1 MHIFFSFSQKH
12 NEKLFQYF
20 DIWNFSKLHL
30 EGIHFVFRQTRYL
43 GPGLGCKTEML
54 KGQRTKQLWSQACRK
69 ETTNGARQPLSCSR
83 TGMAIINYVP
93 ESRGSLPGSKALTML
108 FRVHKIVQLCA
119 GGGNTFIWGQC
130 GVPLAWI
137 CDKDIRLFL
146 ETRVTTIWKAAGAKT
161 CRAVKGKSHEN
172 VLVVSNWVSNSG
184 AVQSFPTWGWKS
196 VGGEVLAAGMK
207 RFTCLSLT
215 NKKGHLHYHFYF
227 SMNISVVRTQICRSL
242 NCCIIKSEVSDRD
255 VCVEHLLSFL
265 QKPHVF
271 FQETILT

>member
-1 MHIFFSFSQKH
+1 MHIFFSSQQH

-172 VLVVSNWVSNSG
+172 VLVVSNSG

-215 NKKGHLHYHFYF
+215 NKKGHLHYHFLLFFNELF
-227 SMNISVVRTQICRSL
+227 SCENPNL
-242 NCCIIKSEVSDRD
+242 
-255 VCVEHLLSFL
+255 
-265 QKPHVF
+265 
-271 FQETILT
+271 

>member
-1 MHIFFSFSQKH
+1 MHIFFFSSQQH

-20 DIWNFSKLHL
+20 DIWNFPKLHL

-137 CDKDIRLFL
+137 CDKDIRLSL

-161 CRAVKGKSHEN
+161 CRAVKGKITRKCFGGFKLGFKLRCSAEFPN
-172 VLVVSNWVSNSG
+172 LRLEKCRRWGIGSG
-184 AVQSFPTWGWKS
+184 NEKVHMFK
-196 VGGEVLAAGMK
+196 
-207 RFTCLSLT
+207 F
-215 NKKGHLHYHFYF
+215 
-227 SMNISVVRTQICRSL
+227 
-242 NCCIIKSEVSDRD
+242 D
-255 VCVEHLLSFL
+255 
-265 QKPHVF
+265 
-271 FQETILT
+271 

>member
-1 MHIFFSFSQKH
+1 MNTS
-12 NEKLFQYF
+12 
-20 DIWNFSKLHL
+20 SK
-30 EGIHFVFRQTRYL
+30 QDTL
-43 GPGLGCKTEML
+43 GLDWDVRRKML

-108 FRVHKIVQLCA
+108 FRVHKIVQFCA

-137 CDKDIRLFL
+137 CDKDIRLSL
-146 ETRVTTIWKAAGAKT
+146 QTRVTTIWKAAGAKT

-215 NKKGHLHYHFYF
+215 NRKGHLHYHFLLF
-227 SMNISVVRTQICRSL
+227 FVTTFLLWEPKLCRSL
-242 NCCIIKSEVSDRD
+242 NCCIIKWFMIG
-255 VCVEHLLSFL
+255 L
-265 QKPHVF
+265 KY
-271 FQETILT
+271 LTGTSV

>member
-1 MHIFFSFSQKH
+1 MHFFFSSQQH

-119 GGGNTFIWGQC
+119 GGGKHVYLGTVWSPACLNLWQRHQAFFGDTSNHNM
-130 GVPLAWI
+130 
-137 CDKDIRLFL
+137 
-146 ETRVTTIWKAAGAKT
+146 
-161 CRAVKGKSHEN
+161 KGSWCKN
-172 VLVVSNWVSNSG
+172 
-184 AVQSFPTWGWKS
+184 VQSCQRKITRKCFGGFKLGFKLRCSAEFPNLRLEK
-196 VGGEVLAAGMK
+196 
-207 RFTCLSLT
+207 
-215 NKKGHLHYHFYF
+215 
-227 SMNISVVRTQICRSL
+227 CRRRGIGSG
-242 NCCIIKSEVSDRD
+242 NEKVHMFKFD
-255 VCVEHLLSFL
+255 
-265 QKPHVF
+265 
-271 FQETILT
+271 